1 MSIRSRRALGALAAA
16 ALSCLS
22 VVGLQATAASAA
34 EVTASHECYLDG
46 VRVPCTP
53 DEVLPI
59 PVFPE
64 LPDRGQPPLPPREYD
79 PSATRPPAN
88 DDTKPVSGNDHSVP
102 YAASFDPGEYDPNF
116 TRPPGD
122 PFETPGWPEN
132 DYEYGPTDAP
142 VSLASVAADGSGRP
156 VVEYPPVRVE
166 SAAASGRPITDNP
179 SYKPIW
185 CTDVETGEVFQC
197 GWQS

>member
-22 VVGLQATAASAA
+22 VVGLQATAASAG

-64 LPDRGQPPLPPREYD
+64 LPDRGQPSQPPREYD
-79 PSATRPPAN
+79 PNTSPQLPSDKTE
-88 DDTKPVSGNDHSVP
+88 NDHS
-102 YAASFDPGEYDPNF
+102 ATHAS
-116 TRPPGD
+116 
-122 PFETPGWPEN
+122 
-132 DYEYGPTDAP
+132 TDAS